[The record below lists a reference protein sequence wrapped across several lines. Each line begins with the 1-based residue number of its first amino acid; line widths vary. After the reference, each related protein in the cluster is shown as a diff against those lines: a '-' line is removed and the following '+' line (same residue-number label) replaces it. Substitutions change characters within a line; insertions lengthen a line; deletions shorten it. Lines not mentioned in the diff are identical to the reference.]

1 MTQQKSS
8 PSPKDTLTTLLILV
22 NQQQHF
28 QAGVSVDQNPLHQR
42 VSGGLRCK
50 LYHAHSIRKRYG
62 NHGSF
67 EDLLLLVGKAN
78 WKKKR
83 DCPTD
88 GMWDSLAL
96 NIWPFFFLV
105 LVAVLSLLV
114 SFVLRCC
121 PIWDS
126 KERGVFLIVSS
137 VCVCVS
143 VCAIVVYPRAADYH
157 RAV

>member
-8 PSPKDTLTTLLILV
+8 LSPKDTLTTLLILV

-83 DCPTD
+83 NCPTD

-96 NIWPFFFLV
+96 NIWPILFFLCW
-105 LVAVLSLLV
+105 LLFYLFLSPSFFAAVPFGIARSEEFSLSSLLY
-114 SFVLRCC
+114 
-121 PIWDS
+121 
-126 KERGVFLIVSS
+126 
-137 VCVCVS
+137 VCVCVC
-143 VCAIVVYPRAADYH
+143 VCYRCIPQGCGLP
-157 RAV
+157 